1 MRTLPI
7 LSADRPAA
15 LCVLLEEEEE
25 EVLAEGLLEEGCQ
38 GVLVGIL
45 VGRIPCGPMEDKEFN
60 LVTQHTE
67 DTNRPYS
74 LFTGIIK

>member
-7 LSADRPAA
+7 PSADRPAE
-15 LCVLLEEEEE
+15 LCVLLEEEG
-25 EVLAEGLLEEGCQ
+25 VLDEALREEGCQ
-38 GVLVGIL
+38 AVLVGIL

-60 LVTQHTE
+60 LVTQHRE

-74 LFTGIIK
+74 EYLQ